1 MRILGGGEGRG
12 RRKLVGLL
20 IRGPTMEVLEWESWA
35 GKPQRWEAVV
45 RDWDGGNQEVRADV
59 VLVMTR

>member
-1 MRILGGGEGRG
+1 M
-12 RRKLVGLL
+12 GLL